1 MSQKEKLTGDQ
12 IAELGLDD
20 WRTINVVLEA
30 HFDTGNFTTGL
41 EFVNRIGAVAEESN
55 HHPDLDLRYGFLHA
69 RLVSHD
75 VGAKTERDVAMAR
88 AISEIAAELGVGS
101 DSSRLSAVSLGL
113 DTWDEDAI
121 KPFWR
126 AVLGLSDS
134 PDPDEPDDLVDP
146 SGLLPGLWFQ
156 QTEEHHEPRQRFHYD
171 IAVPPDVAEARI
183 TAALEAGGVLVTDER
198 APRFTVLAD
207 PQGNKVCV
215 CTHVTRPH

>member
-1 MSQKEKLTGDQ
+1 MSQNEKLTGDQ

-20 WRTINVVLEA
+20 WRTINVALEA
-30 HFDTGNFTTGL
+30 HFDTGNFVTGL
-41 EFVNRIGAVAEESN
+41 EFVNRIGALAEREN

-75 VGAKTERDVAMAR
+75 VAAKTERDVAMAR
-88 AISEIAAELGVGS
+88 AISEIAAELGITS
-101 DSSRLSAVSLGL
+101 DPSRLLAISVGL
-113 DTWDEDAI
+113 DTWDAEEI

-156 QTEEHHEPRQRFHYD
+156 PTDQHEEPRQRFHYD
-171 IAVPPDVAEARI
+171 IAVPPDAAEARI
-183 TAALEAGGVLVTDER
+183 AAALTAGGVLVTREYE
-198 APRFTVLAD
+198 PRFTVLAD
-207 PQGNKVCV
+207 SQGNKVCV
-215 CTHVTRPH
+215 CTHVSRAH